1 MIRDYLEP
9 EESDGGPTDGE
20 GMTAAA
26 CELADRTY
34 YKSWAP
40 LLRNVLIQHHNI
52 PTKAA
57 AIRPVTRSAAISCGR
72 DTG

>member
-1 MIRDYLEP
+1 MQYPAGQKLDRNVIRDYLEP

-40 LLRNVLIQHHNI
+40 LLPNVLIQHHNI
-52 PTKAA
+52 PTGP
-57 AIRPVTRSAAISCGR
+57 RQ
-72 DTG
+72 